1 MLGPYR
7 TGRRLGGGGMGVVL
21 EALDTVLNR
30 RVALKVIAPDLAG
43 DPDFRAR
50 FTREAQAQASLDSPH
65 VVHVYG
71 HGEDDGRLWIATQLI
86 PDGDLGA
93 MIRAYGAPP
102 ARTGLDLVA
111 QVASGLADAH
121 AAGLIHRDIKPA
133 NVLLRRR
140 PEGLTAYLGDFGIAR
155 RVGAEQTHATT
166 GTVGTPTFMAPEL
179 HTGSPATPASDVYS
193 LGCLLWVTLTGRA
206 PYAGTSDYQVV
217 AAHLGEPVPQLA
229 ADSPLAV
236 AVNRILRSAMAKRP
250 EDRHPSAAAVRD
262 DLRAALALP
271 DAPVVAEPPPTP
283 PGPAVDVPPRP
294 TRRRLALVVAAA
306 ALLVVAALGSAWVF
320 TRGGDGS
327 PTAGDRTP
335 TATPTPTPA
344 EPASPTGTPATTAA
358 DEERAIASL
367 AEALE
372 AQGLMTAEQARC
384 AARRWIQEAGLQAM
398 VDAGFF
404 DEDLQYVD
412 RPQSELTPALQ
423 AAALSAVTACVAL

>member
-30 RVALKVIAPDLAG
+30 RVALKVIAADLAG

-71 HGEDDGRLWIATQLI
+71 HGEDDGWLWIATQLI

-121 AAGLIHRDIKPA
+121 AEGLIHRDIKPA

-217 AAHLGEPVPQLA
+217 AAHLGDPVPQLA
-229 ADSPLAV
+229 TDSPLAA

-250 EDRHPSAAAVRD
+250 EDRCSSAATIRD
-262 DLRAALALP
+262 QLRAALALP
-271 DAPVVAEPPPTP
+271 DA
-283 PGPAVDVPPRP
+283 PAVDVPPRP

-306 ALLVVAALGSAWVF
+306 ALLVVAALGSAWAF
-320 TRGGDGS
+320 TRGSDGS

-335 TATPTPTPA
+335 TEPT
-344 EPASPTGTPATTAA
+344 SPTGTPAPTTAH
-358 DEERAIASL
+358 EERAIASL

-423 AAALSAVTACVAL
+423 AAALSAVTACVTL

>member
-1 MLGPYR
+1 
-7 TGRRLGGGGMGVVL
+7 MGVVL
-21 EALDTVLNR
+21 EALDTVLHR
-30 RVALKVIAPDLAG
+30 QVALKVIAAELAG

-50 FTREAQAQASLDSPH
+50 FTREARAQASLDSPH

-102 ARTGLDLVA
+102 VRTGLDLVA

-140 PEGLTAYLGDFGIAR
+140 PEGLAAYLGDFGIAR
-155 RVGAEQTHATT
+155 RVGAEQTHTTT

-217 AAHLGEPVPQLA
+217 SAHLGEPVPQLA

-236 AVNRILRSAMAKRP
+236 EVNRILRSAMAKRA
-250 EDRHPSAAAVRD
+250 EDRCSSAAAIRD
-262 DLRAALALP
+262 ELRAALALP
-271 DAPVVAEPPPTP
+271 DAPAPGPPPR
-283 PGPAVDVPPRP
+283 VP
-294 TRRRLALVVAAA
+294 RRRRTLVGTAAVLVAAA
-306 ALLVVAALGSAWVF
+306 AASGAWAVSRGDDGGSPASADR
-320 TRGGDGS
+320 TPS
-327 PTAGDRTP
+327 PTAAPSEHPPP
-335 TATPTPTPA
+335 T
-344 EPASPTGTPATTAA
+344 TTA

-367 AEALE
+367 AAALE
-372 AQGLMTAEQARC
+372 AQGLMTAGQAAC
-384 AARRWIQEAGLQAM
+384 AARRWIQEAGLPAM
-398 VDAGFF
+398 VAAGFF

-412 RPQSELTPALQ
+412 RPQSDLTPQLQ
-423 AAALSAVTACVAL
+423 AAALSAVTACVSL